1 MQLHNV
7 IYGTL
12 CSLHKAMKGNR
23 KACQLY
29 GLKVTIG
36 MTEIIL
42 IIGYLIRDIFVAEYA
57 YNGVL
62 DIRKILYSLICIM
75 MLLERLL

>member
-1 MQLHNV
+1 MSVVWIEGYYWYDRN
-7 IYGTL
+7 YF
-12 CSLHKAMKGNR
+12 NYR
-23 KACQLY
+23 
-29 GLKVTIG
+29 
-36 MTEIIL
+36 
-42 IIGYLIRDIFVAEYA
+42 YLIRDIFVAEYA